1 MSYPR
6 ARAVFAFAGLAA
18 LALPVGAQSVISTR
32 SGVIHFFEGGVFL
45 NDQPLEARLGRYP
58 TLSQGA
64 GLRTAEGRAEVLLT
78 PGVFLRLGQHSAIKM
93 VSNSLADTQVE
104 LETGAVILDS
114 GEPNPGTSVALI
126 YKDWTI
132 HLLEK
137 GVYRVDSDPPR
148 LWVREGEAEVWANSG
163 GEPLPVE
170 QGMSLPLAAVLVPE
184 SSIMQPLDALSNWAD
199 GRGQSIAADNAI
211 SAQIDEDPDA
221 AAGSLD
227 TFSYFPLVGAP
238 SVDPGMSSAY
248 SYLYPTQPGFN
259 SIYLPGY
266 TYRPY
271 FLGLLGSP
279 ARPYSIYPS
288 RRITVSPGIGSYV
301 SPTRSPYPVRS
312 AYPTYTSRPS
322 YPVRTTIPSSSAP
335 IGRPGVVHS
344 VPRGAAVHVGAHR

>member
-1 MSYPR
+1 
-6 ARAVFAFAGLAA
+6 L
-18 LALPVGAQSVISTR
+18 Q
-32 SGVIHFFEGGVFL
+32 
-45 NDQPLEARLGRYP
+45 
-58 TLSQGA
+58 QGA
-64 GLRTAEGRAEVLLT
+64 GLRTEEGRAEVLLT

-93 VSNSLADTQVE
+93 VANGLSDTQVV

-132 HLLEK
+132 HLLQK
-137 GVYRVDSDPPR
+137 GLYRVDSDPAR

-170 QGMSLPLAAVLVPE
+170 QGMSLPLAGVLVPE

-211 SAQIDEDPDA
+211 TAQIDEDPDA
-221 AAGSLD
+221 AGSAD

-238 SVDPGMSSAY
+238 AVDPGMSSVY
-248 SYLYPTQPGFN
+248 SSLYPSQPGFN

-288 RRITVSPGIGSYV
+288 RRITGSPGIGSYGLP
-301 SPTRSPYPVRS
+301 SRTPYPVRTT
-312 AYPTYTSRPS
+312 YPTYTSRPS
-322 YPVRTTIPSSSAP
+322 YPVRTSAP
-335 IGRPGVVHS
+335 VVRS
-344 VPRGAAVHVGAHR
+344 VPRVGAVHVGGHR

>member
-6 ARAVFAFAGLAA
+6 AKAVVAFAGLAA
-18 LALPVGAQSVISTR
+18 LALPASAQSVISTR
-32 SGVIHFFEGGVFL
+32 SGVIHFFEGAVYL
-45 NDQPLEARLGRYP
+45 NDQPLESRLGRYP

-64 GLRTAEGRAEVLLT
+64 GLRTEEGRAEVLLT

-93 VSNSLADTQVE
+93 VANSLADTQVE
-104 LETGAVILDS
+104 LQTGAVIFDS

-132 HLLEK
+132 HLLQK

-170 QGMSLPLAAVLVPE
+170 QGMSLPLASVLVPE

-211 SAQIDEDPDA
+211 SAQIDDPDA
-221 AAGSLD
+221 AAGSAD

-238 SVDPGMSSAY
+238 SVDSGMSGVY
-248 SYLYPTQPGFN
+248 SSLYPSQPGFN

-271 FLGLLGSP
+271 FLGFLGSP
-279 ARPYSIYPS
+279 ARPYSIYRS
-288 RRITVSPGIGSYV
+288 GRMTVSPGIGSYV
-301 SPTRSPYPVRS
+301 VPSRAPYPVRSVYPSGSPYPVRT
-312 AYPTYTSRPS
+312 P
-322 YPVRTTIPSSSAP
+322 ISSGSVV
-335 IGRPGVVHS
+335 RPGVVHS
-344 VPRGAAVHVGAHR
+344 VPRGAAVHVGGHR